1 MLRPIGYPL
10 RTLGEGRAPSL
21 TTDDTKLFQ
30 AYAVDQW
37 NGMKVR
43 AGSFLFDQYMFP
55 DFAFEVIDVF
65 PAEGHITPETVVQLE
80 QTPKQILPRTPEIRF
95 SDIVGQERA
104 KDKCRIVQQYLKNPK
119 KFGEWAPRNILFFGP
134 PGTGKTM
141 TAIALANETSVE
153 IYLAKATDLIGFHV
167 GGGAERIHRLFRSAA
182 DKAPSIVFIDE
193 LDAIGLDRRYQS
205 VRGDVSEVVNALLTE
220 MDGLSANSGVVTIGA
235 TNVVSF
241 LDLAIRSRFEEE
253 IMFALPSEEERLQ
266 LLDSYSKR
274 MPFPVKADLPYFA
287 HITKGFSG
295 RDIKEKVLKS
305 AFHSALLKGKNKIT
319 EDMLRNALDLLLK
332 EKSSDRPKRMF
343 T

>member
-1 MLRPIGYPL
+1 M
-10 RTLGEGRAPSL
+10 GEGTAPSL

-43 AGSFLFDQYMFP
+43 KGSFLFDQYMFP
-55 DFAFEVIDVF
+55 DFAFEVTDTF
-65 PAEGHITPETVVQLE
+65 PAEGHITSETMVQLD
-80 QTPKQILPRTPEIRF
+80 QAQKQILPKAPEVGF

-104 KDKCRIVQQYLKNPK
+104 KEKCKIVQQYLKDPE

-141 TAIALANETSVE
+141 TAVALANETSVE

-167 GGGAERIHRLFRSAA
+167 GGGADRIHRLFRDAA

-220 MDGLSANSGVVTIGA
+220 LDGLSINSGVVTIGA

-241 LDLAIRSRFEEE
+241 LDVALRSRFEEE
-253 IMFALPSEEERLQ
+253 IEFSLPTPEERLQ
-266 LLDSYSKR
+266 LLESYSKR

-287 HITKGFSG
+287 RITKGFSG
-295 RDIKEKVLKS
+295 RDIKEKLLKN
-305 AFHSALLKGKNKIT
+305 AFHAAILRGEDRIT
-319 EDMLRNALDLLLK
+319 ESMLKDALAVLLK
-332 EKSSDRPKRMF
+332 EAPSDQPKRMF